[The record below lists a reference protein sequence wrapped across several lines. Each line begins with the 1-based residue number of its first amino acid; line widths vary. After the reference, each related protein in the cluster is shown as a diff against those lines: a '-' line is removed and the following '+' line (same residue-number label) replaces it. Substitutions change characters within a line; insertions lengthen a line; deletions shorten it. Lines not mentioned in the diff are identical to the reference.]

1 MKILLIDDEPF
12 VLRLLARQLG
22 NLGFSDLILCE
33 SPYEAVDALK
43 EHGGSIELVFCDL
56 QMPEMD
62 GVEFIRHMV
71 SVGYRGGLILV
82 SGEEERILHT
92 AEKLAQ
98 AHRLD
103 VLGAL
108 HKPVKSGQLKQIMER
123 RKHHDAPRLSLAGK
137 SYGPDELR
145 EAIAQGQMV
154 NFYQPQV
161 WLATGKL
168 AGVETLVR
176 WQHPKDGMVFPDQFV
191 SVAEEHGLIDDLTQT
206 VLSAALRQA
215 RVWHD
220 ANLPLHVAVNV
231 SMDNLTSLEFPDMVV
246 REVKA
251 AGIPLTSLVLEVTES
266 RLMKNP
272 LDVIDILT
280 RLRLKHIGLSI
291 DDFGTGHSS
300 LSQLRDIPFDELKV
314 DRGFVHGANV
324 DASLQAILEAS
335 LGMAHQLG
343 MKTVAEGVE
352 DRSDWEFL
360 RKTSCDLGQG
370 YFIAKP
376 MPAEDLLAWMHGWE
390 SRCSNLNGAN
400 SVA

>member
-22 NLGFSDLILCE
+22 NLGFTDLILCE
-33 SPYEAVDALK
+33 SPYEAVDAFR

-62 GVEFIRHMV
+62 GVELIRHMV
-71 SVGYRGGLILV
+71 SVGYRGGLVLV

-108 HKPVKSGQLKQIMER
+108 HKPVKSGQLKQIMEG
-123 RKHHDAPRLSLAGK
+123 RKHHAAPKLSLAGK

-145 EAIAQGQMV
+145 AAIVQGQMI

-176 WQHPKDGMVFPDQFV
+176 WQHPRDGIVQPDQFV
-191 SVAEEHGLIDDLTQT
+191 PIAEEYGLIDALTQT
-206 VLSAALRQA
+206 VLSSALRQA

-220 ANLPLHVAVNV
+220 ANLSFHVAVNV

-246 REVKA
+246 QKVQA
-251 AGIPLTSLVLEVTES
+251 AGIPLTSLILEVTES

-314 DRGFVHGANV
+314 DRGFVHGASM
-324 DASLQAILEAS
+324 DASLRAILEAS
-335 LGMAHQLG
+335 LGMARQLG

-352 DRSDWEFL
+352 DNGDWEFL
-360 RKTSCDLGQG
+360 RTTTCDLGQG
-370 YFIAKP
+370 YFIGRP
-376 MPAEDLLAWMHGWE
+376 MPAEDFLTWMHGWE
-390 SRCSNLNGAN
+390 ARCRNLNGAN